1 MGELTGKKDKA
12 EKIIKDY
19 NADAEKAKAKLGD
32 KLKDK
37 KVTCNQTKSKRIIL
51 ISRRS
56 ILQSCNL

>member
-1 MGELTGKKDKA
+1 MGELTGKK
-12 EKIIKDY
+12 IKPKKLRDY
-19 NADAEKAKAKLGD
+19 NSDAEKAKAKLGD

-37 KVTCNQTKSKRIIL
+37 STCHKTKSKRIIP